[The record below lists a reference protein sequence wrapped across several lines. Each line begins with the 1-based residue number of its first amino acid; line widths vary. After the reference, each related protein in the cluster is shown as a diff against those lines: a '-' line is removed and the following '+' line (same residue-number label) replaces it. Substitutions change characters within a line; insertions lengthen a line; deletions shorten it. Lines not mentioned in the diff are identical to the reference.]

1 MTPDSGAV
9 AHGSGTAPGW
19 LRHHARH
26 RPDAAALTC
35 WDEGGI
41 RRRLTFGEL
50 GRLVD
55 TVGTALRRPDAAPA
69 PAPGERVALVL
80 PNDEA
85 FAAVLLAAIAA
96 GLVPVPAPAPRT
108 TRTEAFGQRLRAIV
122 LDCRPVLV
130 ITTEAW
136 RDRVRGALDDPAT
149 RPRVATWEELLA
161 VAGAGPVGGAGP
173 AARVIPQAP
182 AFLQYTSGSTGSPKG
197 VVINHR
203 ALLSS
208 CRQAACCYGEN
219 PTDVAVTWVPLHHDM
234 GLITGVLRPLFS
246 GYESVLMAPERFA
259 RRPGEWLAAL
269 TACRGT
275 LSSAPDFAY
284 DLCARKTTDAEA
296 AALDLRTWRVARSA
310 GEPVRATTADRFTA
324 RFAAAGFS
332 AGSLC
337 PSYGMAEATLTV
349 TATTPAVP
357 PLRLAAGTDALRAGR
372 VVPAGPGAAAT
383 PLLSSGTPLPGTRV
397 RIGDGRQR
405 EGHVGEIHVQ
415 GPQLYSGYW
424 RRPVRRPGWH
434 ATRDL
439 GFLHDGQLFVLGRA
453 DDVLV
458 RHGRNFYPVDILAV
472 CAGIPGLRP
481 GRCAA
486 FAVADGDSGERL
498 CLVAEASEG
507 PGAPPPAQVAAEVRR
522 RLAQAL
528 DLYVSEVVLL
538 PRGGLP
544 VTTSGKVRVAET
556 RRLFERGTLPA
567 LRPRV
572 SRRAPSEHAKERT
585 T

>member
-1 MTPDSGAV
+1 MTPDSGGV
-9 AHGSGTAPGW
+9 AHGCGIAPGW

-35 WDEGGI
+35 WGEGTI

-55 TVGTALRRPDAAPA
+55 TVVTALRRPDAA

-80 PNDEA
+80 PNDET
-85 FAAVLLAAIAA
+85 FAAVLLAAITG
-96 GLVPVPAPAPRT
+96 GLIPVPAPAPRT
-108 TRTEAFGQRLRAIV
+108 TRTEAFEQRLRAIV

-136 RDRVRGALDDPAT
+136 RDRVRGALDDST
-149 RPRVATWEELLA
+149 TGPRVATWEELLA
-161 VAGAGPVGGAGP
+161 GAGAGPAGGGAP
-173 AARVIPQAP
+173 AARVSPWAP

-197 VVINHR
+197 VVIDHR

-208 CRQAACCYGEN
+208 CRQAAWFYGEN

-234 GLITGVLRPLFS
+234 GLVTGVLRPLFS
-246 GYESVLMAPERFA
+246 GYESVLMPPERFA
-259 RRPGEWLAAL
+259 RRPGEWLSAV

-284 DLCARKTTDAEA
+284 DLCARRTTDAETA
-296 AALDLRTWRVARSA
+296 ELDLRTWRVARSA
-310 GEPVRATTADRFTA
+310 GEVVRAATAERFTA
-324 RFAAAGFS
+324 RFAAAGFR

-357 PLRLAAGTDALRAGR
+357 PLRLAVGADALRAGR

-397 RIGDGRQR
+397 RIGDGRQD
-405 EGHVGEIHVQ
+405 EGSVGEIHVR
-415 GPQLYSGYW
+415 GPQLYRGYW
-424 RRPVRRPGWH
+424 RRPARRSRWH

-458 RHGRNFYPVDILAV
+458 RHGRNFYPVDILTV
-472 CAGIPGLRP
+472 CAGVPGLRP

-486 FAVADGDSGERL
+486 FAVVDGDSDERL

-507 PGAPPPAQVAAEVRR
+507 PGTPPPAQVAAEVRR

-528 DLYVSEVVLL
+528 DLYVSEVALL
-538 PRGGLP
+538 PKGGLP
-544 VTTSGKVRVAET
+544 VTTSGKVRVSEA
-556 RRLFERGTLPA
+556 RRRFERGALPV
-567 LRPRV
+567 LWPRISRP
-572 SRRAPSEHAKERT
+572 APSEHVKERT